1 MKRRTVHLGF
11 GLVALGFAA
20 LAGLQAWQ
28 WQVAQRLNHGLAT
41 GAADAP
47 GDEARLARAL
57 RLAGAGSYDAA
68 LAAYQEV
75 ARGPRVDL
83 VRLAQSD
90 MGNLHLRA
98 ALKDGAANA
107 FKAVTLV
114 ELAKQNYRAVLRAAP
129 DDWDLRYNLER
140 ALALAPEVEQPA
152 VVDNEAPTP
161 KERAASTLPGTLSD
175 LP

>member
-1 MKRRTVHLGF
+1 MRRRTVHLGF
-11 GLVALGFAA
+11 GVVALVLAA

-28 WQVAQRLNHGLAT
+28 WRAARTLNEGLAA

-47 GDEARLARAL
+47 GDEARLARAV
-57 RLAGAGSYDAA
+57 RLASAGSYDAA
-68 LAAYQEV
+68 LAAYQDV
-75 ARGPRVDL
+75 ARGPRPDHA
-83 VRLAQSD
+83 RLAQFD

-107 FKAVTLV
+107 FKAVTLI
-114 ELAKQNYRAVLRAAP
+114 ELAKQNYRAVLRVAP

-140 ALALAPEVEQPA
+140 ALALAPEVDQPA
-152 VVDNEAPTP
+152 VVDNEPPTP